1 MDGPELVHPPRSSIP
16 TGPSSHSGAGR
27 HAPYVC
33 PCRPSAFSSPAR
45 RCRSF
50 VGRRRRRRRRCASSP
65 RRRRSPRHMHRI
77 VVAAVATPRLAPV
90 MVAVVVAAPAVAPRL
105 LSVRQASSTKNVT
118 KTTLSGQS
126 RATTINPRTRRCV
139 ALPVVRSSA
148 ARYPARSQVAGLSSR
163 RRAHLAAC
171 SALSSRR
178 PPVWPAS

>member
-1 MDGPELVHPPRSSIP
+1 MDRNWSTLLQHPYIHRPLVAFRRRTSRPVRLPVSPLCLFVAGPPL
-16 TGPSSHSGAGR
+16 
-27 HAPYVC
+27 
-33 PCRPSAFSSPAR
+33 
-45 RCRSF
+45 SF

-90 MVAVVVAAPAVAPRL
+90 MVAVVVAAPVVAPRL

>member
-45 RCRSF
+45 RCRSS
-50 VGRRRRRRRRCASSP
+50 VAAAAVAAAARRRPAAAARLAIC
-65 RRRRSPRHMHRI
+65 I